1 MDLFSLITLAIG
13 IFAGFYVQ
21 SAMGFAGSLVA
32 LPILLLK
39 FQLPE
44 AIAYISLFYVFSSI
58 FLIYREWVFID
69 KKTILDLS
77 ITSIVGVVLGILVLS
92 FSKPIFLKRM
102 LGAFILAYVLYSL
115 LGKRELNLR
124 NAGILGIGILAGFF
138 SGVFSTG
145 GPLYI
150 ICVENR
156 VKKINAIRAT
166 MIGILGL
173 VTLTRIPTL
182 ALSGILNIEQCKY
195 AAIIFPIFLLAQFL
209 GRKTFN
215 ISGKSHYKKSILFL
229 LMLSGFSLLLR

>member
-1 MDLFSLITLAIG
+1 MDLFLLITLAIG

-21 SAMGFAGSLVA
+21 SAMGFAGSLIA

-58 FLIYREWVFID
+58 FLIYSEWVLID

-92 FSKPIFLKRM
+92 FSKPIFLKKM
-102 LGAFILAYVLYSL
+102 LGVFILAYVVYSV
-115 LGKRELNLR
+115 LGKRKLNLR
-124 NAGILGIGILAGFF
+124 NSSILGIGIIAGFF
-138 SGVFSTG
+138 SGIFSTG

-156 VKKINAIRAT
+156 VKEIHAIRAT

-173 VTLTRIPTL
+173 VTIIRIPTL
-182 ALSGILNIEQCKY
+182 AYSGILNIDQCKY

-209 GRKTFN
+209 GRKTFKK
-215 ISGKSHYKKSILFL
+215 SGKAHYKKSILL
-229 LMLSGFSLLLR
+229 LLLLSGISLLL

>member
-1 MDLFSLITLAIG
+1 MDLFSLITLTIG

-21 SAMGFAGSLVA
+21 SAMGFAGSLIA

-77 ITSIVGVVLGILVLS
+77 ITSIVGVVLGVLVLS
-92 FSKPIFLKRM
+92 YSKPFFLKKM

-115 LGKRELNLR
+115 LGKRESNLG
-124 NAGILGIGILAGFF
+124 NTSILGLGILAGFF
-138 SGVFSTG
+138 SGIFSTG

-156 VKKINAIRAT
+156 IKEINTIRAT

-182 ALSGILNIEQCKY
+182 ALNGILNFEQCKY
-195 AAIIFPIFLLAQFL
+195 AAIIFPIFLSAQFL
-209 GRKTFN
+209 GRKTFKK
-215 ISGKSHYKKSILFL
+215 SGKAHYKKSILFL
-229 LMLSGFSLLLR
+229 LMVSGLSLLF